1 MKHLIS
7 IYCNGQ
13 SSIDISAINR
23 LCCWLK
29 GGFWKFGPYLFCLKL
44 GSHCR
49 SDQLDHPDHPNS
61 PIRPDQARLKAYT
74 RLLLDLLSITH
85 DYSRLLHD
93 VNPTTFP
100 ISARSSRPLHD
111 PYTISTRP
119 TGSLLDRCQ
128 IFPRPDRHGRTR
140 VVEGRE
146 QSCTKTFRIKT
157 SNSVDHYHFIL
168 KLHSICCVQ
177 HSINIYGDWAVVL
190 TDIGLLKMLYL
201 QRPNNLWDTG
211 QHAFLALVTW
221 ARVWSNSD
229 RGLIVCG
236 RVWSWSSRVAV

>member
-1 MKHLIS
+1 M
-7 IYCNGQ
+7 
-13 SSIDISAINR
+13 
-23 LCCWLK
+23 LK
-29 GGFWKFGPYLFCLKL
+29 GGFPL
-44 GSHCR
+44 
-49 SDQLDHPDHPNS
+49 
-61 PIRPDQARLKAYT
+61 PIRSTRSSRSPKFPDQARPCSTKGEYT
-74 RLLLDLLSITH
+74 TSSRPLVDHTRFPH

-128 IFPRPDRHGRTR
+128 IFPRPDRHSRTR

-168 KLHSICCVQ
+168 KLHGICCVQ
-177 HSINIYGDWAVVL
+177 HSIHIYGD
-190 TDIGLLKMLYL
+190 
-201 QRPNNLWDTG
+201 
-211 QHAFLALVTW
+211 
-221 ARVWSNSD
+221 
-229 RGLIVCG
+229 
-236 RVWSWSSRVAV
+236 